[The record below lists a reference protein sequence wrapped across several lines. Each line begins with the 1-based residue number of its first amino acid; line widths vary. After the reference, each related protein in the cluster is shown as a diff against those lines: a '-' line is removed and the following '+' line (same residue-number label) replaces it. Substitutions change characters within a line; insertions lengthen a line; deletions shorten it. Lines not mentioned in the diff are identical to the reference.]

1 MSEQPTPAVIIA
13 KLAVLESKVDALHK
27 RQDKVVERV
36 DELSK
41 VANIGKG
48 ALWAALKFGGVLLTE
63 PLRVWRRPFCLSHA
77 AMSDCSSMA

>member
-48 ALWAALKFGGVLLTE
+48 ALWAVLKFGGVLLT
-63 PLRVWRRPFCLSHA
+63 LGALGA
-77 AMSDCSSMA
+77 ALPGHTPNFK